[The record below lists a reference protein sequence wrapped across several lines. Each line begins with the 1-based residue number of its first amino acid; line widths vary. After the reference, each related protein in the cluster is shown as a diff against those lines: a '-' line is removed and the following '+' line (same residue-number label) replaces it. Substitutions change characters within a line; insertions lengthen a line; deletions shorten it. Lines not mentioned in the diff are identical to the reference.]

1 MRKLKVFCFGFGQV
15 AESFINKLIIEKK
28 DFDLIMKLDA
38 DIILPNNYIL
48 EVSKRMNSNLQIGLC
63 GGICLTKGLEEK
75 ITNLDHVRGAI
86 KCYRKKLYR

>member
-1 MRKLKVFCFGFGQV
+1 
-15 AESFINKLIIEKK
+15 
-28 DFDLIMKLDA
+28 MKLDA

-75 ITNLDHVRGAI
+75 NYQFRSCKRSD
-86 KCYRKKLYR
+86 